1 METCPQHSELV
12 SKVAV
17 LETKL
22 DGIKDSQERVEKIF
36 CKHVDEGEKTGG
48 FRDRLIV
55 VEQSI
60 STIKKSYW
68 KTCIVSGVI
77 GGLLGKLSPD
87 LFNFLLKL
95 AFARQ

>member
-1 METCPQHSELV
+1 METCSQHSELV

-60 STIKKSYW
+60 STIKKRYW
-68 KTCIVSGVI
+68 KACIVARVI
-77 GGLLGKLSPD
+77 GGLLGKLRKD
-87 LFNFLLKL
+87 IFNLLLKL
-95 AFARQ
+95 AFAGQ